1 MCSFSNVICSLV
13 KSSFSCNVFKLAE
26 MSDPPSQEELQEA
39 TLQEM
44 SDPPSQE
51 ESEEDMETFNV
62 PDTTDKPVICP
73 KAGCNLDLTEH
84 TQHNRDVHIKWCGY
98 TKTKVPEV
106 KKRPSK
112 QAAVFSNYFIKKPK
126 SAKNDNNEVFTDTVD
141 SVDTVETDTVDSSS
155 QQFTAISSPPK
166 ATPTSPDRVVLD
178 EEDLTVISD
187 EDESN
192 DRGYCAGI
200 TPTVM
205 QDDVFNL
212 FPFQLL
218 PDLKVVVFS
227 DHAIHHIEC
236 KKRNYVLPEG
246 SDVTNSLC
254 SELLNLAP
262 VQNII
267 QRSTLKFDDMKDYN
281 NKYFNHKQLSD
292 KSNHYYSELNRSR
305 LEVMRLRSRINKVGE
320 TVSMHQ
326 RFLLQIANN
335 MSQG

>member
-1 MCSFSNVICSLV
+1 MCTSNGVVTPRRRFLRS
-13 KSSFSCNVFKLAE
+13 KSVHPNKLLY
-26 MSDPPSQEELQEA
+26 SVT
-39 TLQEM
+39 TLSRNLNQRRM
-44 SDPPSQE
+44 
-51 ESEEDMETFNV
+51 
-62 PDTTDKPVICP
+62 TT
-73 KAGCNLDLTEH
+73 
-84 TQHNRDVHIKWCGY
+84 
-98 TKTKVPEV
+98 TKFLLIQLIQLIQLKLI
-106 KKRPSK
+106 
-112 QAAVFSNYFIKKPK
+112 QLIHLHSN
-126 SAKNDNNEVFTDTVD
+126 
-141 SVDTVETDTVDSSS
+141 S
-155 QQFTAISSPPK
+155 QQYHHHQKRLLHPPI
-166 ATPTSPDRVVLD
+166 VLSY

-292 KSNHYYSELNRSR
+292 KSNHYHSELNRSR

-335 MSQG
+335 NVPRLTQLVSVTLRNNRGISYILGKVVDAIKGVYRARPSTYITGSRIWRSISARYSPQGQRFAECINWLSHA